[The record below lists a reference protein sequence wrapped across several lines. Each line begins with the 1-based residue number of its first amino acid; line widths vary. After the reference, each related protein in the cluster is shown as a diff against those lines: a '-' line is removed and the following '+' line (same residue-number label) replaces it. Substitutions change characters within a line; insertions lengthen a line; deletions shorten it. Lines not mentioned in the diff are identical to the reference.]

1 MKKGN
6 IKHNYVRLHEINS
19 INGVNVECLPSL
31 YSIQYIQVCSQ
42 KWRFIHDAT
51 PWRNLERL
59 AIRMSVFK
67 S

>member
-31 YSIQYIQVCSQ
+31 YSIY
-42 KWRFIHDAT
+42 R
-51 PWRNLERL
+51 
-59 AIRMSVFK
+59 SVAKNGDLFMTQPPGEN
-67 S
+67 